1 MTSVRATSEPL
12 HGAQHLSRTRI
23 HPPVAAREACTLQ
36 ARSHERVHR
45 NAALSTATTVA
56 VLAHLVGHRMG
67 GRFRLIYAD
76 PPYNSGVEWTRGCG
90 GAGQMHRSA
99 DAVLEQ
105 QPQYADAWDES
116 AYLQFLY
123 ERLPLLR
130 DLLADDGSLWL
141 HCDHRHAHHL
151 RCLLEEVF
159 GAQELPQHDHL
170 AQPDAARG
178 QGQCLLLCQQRP
190 RHPRLCQGSQRAHL
204 LDAGQEDADPER
216 GAGRRRIHARRERL
230 LPHLRPRHLFL

>member
-1 MTSVRATSEPL
+1 MSAIQPQVTLTWANKHSPAPPAPADFILGETFEPL
-12 HGAQHLSRTRI
+12 HGARHGRGAQQTAPGVPDVPHEG
-23 HPPVAAREACTLQ
+23 VQ
-36 ARSHERVHR
+36 ATWFDGADGNSLYHGD
-45 NAALSTATTVA
+45 NPA
-56 VLAHLVGHRMG
+56 VLAHLLAAGSA

-76 PPYNSGVEWTRGCG
+76 PPYNSGLEWTRKVP
-90 GAGQMHRSA
+90 AGPHASSA

-130 DLLADDGSLWL
+130 ELLADDGSLWL

-159 GAQELPQHDHL
+159 GAKT
-170 AQPDAARG
+170 
-178 QGQCLLLCQQRP
+178 
-190 RHPRLCQGSQRAHL
+190 
-204 LDAGQEDADPER
+204 
-216 GAGRRRIHARRERL
+216 I
-230 LPHLRPRHLFL
+230 